1 MKNRWSMAALVILA
15 GALALSLA
23 LAPSAALAKQYVYP
37 GTPAFTVT
45 YPDAWEQSSDN
56 PSKVTF
62 RTKMTNSLPTMDVN
76 VLDLEP
82 GTTVNDLGNKVYKK
96 RLEKLQMTS
105 AAITSNN
112 LTKLKDGTPA
122 VETVYSWMYQGI
134 VELQSS
140 FLGTIKG
147 GKFIYVVI
155 HQYPGEPMWDAPR
168 SLTFK

>member
-1 MKNRWSMAALVILA
+1 MKNRWSMATLVILA

-23 LAPSAALAKQYVYP
+23 LTPSAALAKQYVYP

-45 YPDAWEQSSDN
+45 YPDSWEESSDN

-62 RTKMTNSLPTMDVN
+62 RTKLTNSLPTMDIN

-82 GTTVNDLGNKVYKK
+82 GATVDDLGKKLYKK

-105 AAITSNN
+105 AAISSNN
-112 LTKLKDGTPA
+112 PTKTKDGTPA
-122 VETVYSWMYQGI
+122 VETVYTWMYQGI
-134 VELQSS
+134 VELQST
-140 FLGTIKG
+140 FLGAIKG
-147 GKFIYVVI
+147 NKFVYVVI
-155 HQYPGEPMWDAPR
+155 HQYPGDPLWDAPR